1 MKDLASKFYMSEN
14 TGFFKILYG
23 HLKLS
28 RLYSFVI
35 STIRKMTSIFF
46 YAEQEKNEMVG
57 KYMVS
62 MKQLNCVLGSY
73 LTLIFSCMSGPQFIF
88 LEKGQ
93 MIQKFYSFPST
104 YKRQQESSSILW
116 ISHTDLASRRDHSLC
131 DVSSIGINI
140 CLSYMTNLKITPK
153 KKMLWNLSLRIINNV
168 YGTNKK
174 EY

>member
-62 MKQLNCVLGSY
+62 MKQLNCVLGSN

-93 MIQKFYSFPST
+93 SFILSPLLINVSKRARAFYELVTPT
-104 YKRQQESSSILW
+104 LLHGGIILFVMY
-116 ISHTDLASRRDHSLC
+116 HL
-131 DVSSIGINI
+131 
-140 CLSYMTNLKITPK
+140 
-153 KKMLWNLSLRIINNV
+153 
-168 YGTNKK
+168 
-174 EY
+174 